1 MELRT
6 VIDIPRHQPFTISH
20 DRGIVMLGSCFTDN
34 IGQRLERDGFDVTYN
49 PMGTLY
55 NPASVFNALSLALSA
70 PSDRQL
76 MTRQDAD
83 GKWHC
88 LNFAAR
94 YLYDTREEMEA
105 DINAQLDS
113 LADRVRGCR
122 TIFITLG
129 TSYVFHL
136 GDEGIAGNC
145 HKFPAS
151 CFRRVR
157 LSVPEASEWIKK
169 IIALVGPDKDLAF
182 TISPIRHTTDGLHG
196 NQLSKSTLL
205 LALDDA
211 LSGTGTHYFPSYEI
225 VLDDLRDYRFYAADM
240 KHPSDVA
247 ADYIYEVMMQYY
259 MTPSTTERAIKARK
273 EHRRCAHRQI
283 ISPSSIARDT

>member
-6 VIDIPRHQPFTISH
+6 IIDIPRQRPFTISH

-55 NPASVFNALSLALSA
+55 NPASVSNALSLALSD
-70 PSDRQL
+70 PSERRL
-76 MTRQDAD
+76 MTRKDAD
-83 GKWHC
+83 EKWHC

-113 LADRVRGCR
+113 LAEKVRDCS

-136 GDEGIAGNC
+136 GDEGIVGNC
-145 HKFPAS
+145 HKFPAET
-151 CFRRVR
+151 FIRRR
-157 LSVPEASEWIKK
+157 LS
-169 IIALVGPDKDLAF
+169 
-182 TISPIRHTTDGLHG
+182 IS
-196 NQLSKSTLL
+196 
-205 LALDDA
+205 
-211 LSGTGTHYFPSYEI
+211 EI
-225 VLDDLRDYRFYAADM
+225 VDEWGEILRMLLVRYPGMR
-240 KHPSDVA
+240 V
-247 ADYIYEVMMQYY
+247 I
-259 MTPSTTERAIKARK
+259 
-273 EHRRCAHRQI
+273 
-283 ISPSSIARDT
+283 